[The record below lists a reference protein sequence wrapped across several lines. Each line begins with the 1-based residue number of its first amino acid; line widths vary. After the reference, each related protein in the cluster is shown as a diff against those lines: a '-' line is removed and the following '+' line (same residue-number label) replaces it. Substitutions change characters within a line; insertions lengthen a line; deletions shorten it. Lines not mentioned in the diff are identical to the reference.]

1 MHACMLLVSIL
12 WIVRPHECNRV
23 VSSPILY
30 TLIIIIYSFDFNSNL
45 PKQYDYP
52 CRSPIRIP
60 GTTHHHEKEISG
72 YYCRRSTTTYVR
84 QRIPSSFFP
93 IFIHSCNFF
102 IHESG
107 GTTAAPNNERSSDRK
122 YYVGRWVS
130 DEEDGRTPTY
140 FYVDRRMIRRR
151 YGHNGNG
158 NKKT

>member
-52 CRSPIRIP
+52 YRSPIRNP

-93 IFIHSCNFF
+93 FSFPAIFLSTRVD
-102 IHESG
+102 G

-122 YYVGRWVS
+122 YLYYVGRWVS
-130 DEEDGRTPTY
+130 DEAHLRSCT
-140 FYVDRRMIRRR
+140 
-151 YGHNGNG
+151 
-158 NKKT
+158 